1 MDFVFSIY
9 RKLMPLAIAAL
20 LSSACVIIPARPLM
34 SVWNKESGF
43 GYSEKN
49 IGKSRLEITYVAPF
63 LRTQSGLTRREA
75 DVTRLRTL
83 AEDMTLLRAADI
95 ARTGNYVGLK
105 VVTTRSDVTIERYDD
120 NPRIVRYG
128 LAHVRGGF
136 LYEQIRAPPFRS
148 TWIQAKEVIVV
159 ILKRKRVE
167 DDLGVAETAERLV
180 KKHQGA
186 RTLPAY

>member
-9 RKLMPLAIAAL
+9 RKLMPLAIATL

-49 IGKSRLEITYVAPF
+49 IGKSRLKITYVAPF
-63 LRTQSGLTRREA
+63 LRTPSGLTRREA
-75 DVTRLRTL
+75 DMTRLRTL
-83 AEDMTLLRAADI
+83 AEDMALLCAADI

-105 VVTTRSDVTIERYDD
+105 AVTTRSDVTIERYDD

-128 LAHVRGGF
+128 HAHVRGGF
-136 LYEQIRAPPFRS
+136 LYEQIRAPAFRS